1 VGLFGLM
8 GAGRTE
14 YLRCLFGLDP
24 IESGEIFFMGSK
36 IEKLSPENCV
46 ELGMAFITEN
56 RREEGLLMSKTVS
69 ENIVLTSLNGLA
81 RGALGFM
88 SAAGERRTTAE
99 MVEELKIRTYDA
111 ESQTVINLSG
121 GNQQKVVLSKWV
133 KRRPKVFLLDEP
145 TRGVDVGAKYEIYNI
160 INSLAKEK
168 SALLMVSSEMDE
180 LIGMCDRILV
190 MSGNR
195 LTADFPKGGYDQEKI
210 MLRAIG
216 G

>member
-1 VGLFGLM
+1 
-8 GAGRTE
+8 
-14 YLRCLFGLDP
+14 
-24 IESGEIFFMGSK
+24 
-36 IEKLSPENCV
+36 
-46 ELGMAFITEN
+46 
-56 RREEGLLMSKTVS
+56 
-69 ENIVLTSLNGLA
+69 
-81 RGALGFM
+81 M
-88 SAAGERRTTAE
+88 SAVGEKKTTAK
-99 MVEELKIRTYDA
+99 MVEELKVRTYDPERQA
-111 ESQTVINLSG
+111 VINLSG

-133 KRRPKVFLLDEP
+133 TRRPKVFLLDEP

-160 INSLAKEK
+160 INDLAKEK

-210 MLRAIG
+210 MLKAIG